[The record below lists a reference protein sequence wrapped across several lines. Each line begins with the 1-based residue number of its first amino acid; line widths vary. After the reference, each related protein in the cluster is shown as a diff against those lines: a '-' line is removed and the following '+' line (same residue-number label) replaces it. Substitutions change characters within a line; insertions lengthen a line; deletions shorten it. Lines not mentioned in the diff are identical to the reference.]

1 MPSVEQGPKQKPIY
15 SKEVAIIAK
24 IYTDNQKYNRVND
37 SFNFKLT
44 IFYNIYKRSGLPLE
58 GYIVAFFS
66 ILKGL
71 A

>member
-1 MPSVEQGPKQKPIY
+1 MPSVEQGPRY

-24 IYTDNQKYNRVND
+24 IYIDNQKYNRVNN

-44 IFYNIYKRSGLPLE
+44 IFYNIYNRSGLLPE
-58 GYIVAFFS
+58 GYIVAFPS